1 MCGGVCEMMNKI
13 WLALILI
20 GFGTAALTGKV
31 DAITGGALDAAK
43 AGIELTLTLA
53 GVMALWMGIMKIAEE
68 AGLMEA
74 LAKLLRPVISFLFP
88 TVPKDHPAVGAIVMN
103 LSANILGLGSAATP
117 LGLKAMEGLQE
128 LNPDKEE
135 ASEAMCTFLAL
146 NTSSFTLIPGT
157 VIALRA
163 AAGSQS
169 PSSIVGATLV
179 ASIGA
184 FFVGV
189 TVDWLFRRMNRLRR

>member
-1 MCGGVCEMMNKI
+1 MMNKI
-13 WLALILI
+13 WLALLLI

-31 DAITGGALDAAK
+31 EATTTGALDAAK
-43 AGIELTLTLA
+43 SAVELIISLT

-68 AGLMEA
+68 SGLMEG
-74 LAKLLRPVISFLFP
+74 LARLLRPVISFLFP
-88 TVPKDHPAVGAIVMN
+88 TVPRNHPAVGAIVMN

-117 LGLKAMEGLQE
+117 MGLKAMQE
-128 LNPDKEE
+128 LQSLNADSDE

-169 PSSIVGATLV
+169 PTSIVGATLV
-179 ASIGA
+179 ASVGA

-189 TVDWLFRRMNRLRR
+189 TVDYLFRRVARLRR

>member
-1 MCGGVCEMMNKI
+1 MMNKI
-13 WLALILI
+13 WLALLLI

-31 DAITGGALDAAK
+31 EATTGGALDAAK
-43 AGIELTLTLA
+43 AGVELTLTLA

-68 AGLMEA
+68 AGLMEG
-74 LAKLLRPVISFLFP
+74 LARLLRPVISFLFP
-88 TVPKDHPAVGAIVMN
+88 SVPKDHPAVGAIVMN

-128 LNPDKEE
+128 LNADKEE

-169 PSSIVGATLV
+169 PSAIVGATLV

-189 TVDWLFRRMNRLRR
+189 TVDWLFRRWSRLRRG

>member
-1 MCGGVCEMMNKI
+1 MMNKI
-13 WLALILI
+13 WLALLLI

-31 DAITGGALDAAK
+31 EATTSGALDAAK
-43 AGIELTLTLA
+43 AGVELIISLT
-53 GVMALWMGIMKIAEE
+53 GVMILWMGIMKIAEQ
-68 AGLMEA
+68 AGLMEG
-74 LAKLLRPVISFLFP
+74 LARLLRPVIRFLFP
-88 TVPKDHPAVGAIVMN
+88 TVPKNHPAVGAIVMN

-117 LGLKAMEGLQE
+117 LGLKAMQELQE
-128 LNPDKEE
+128 LNQSDE

-169 PSSIVGATLV
+169 PSAIVGATLV
-179 ASIGA
+179 ASLGA
-184 FFVGV
+184 FAVGII
-189 TVDWLFRRMNRLRR
+189 VDYLFRRMARLRRAIR

>member
-1 MCGGVCEMMNKI
+1 MMNKI
-13 WLALILI
+13 WLALLLI
-20 GFGTAALTGKV
+20 GFGAAALTGKV
-31 DAITGGALDAAK
+31 EATTSGALDAAK
-43 AGIELTLTLA
+43 AAIELTLTLA
-53 GVMALWMGIMKIAEE
+53 GVMALWMGIMKIAEQS
-68 AGLMEA
+68 GLMEG
-74 LAKLLRPVISFLFP
+74 LARLLRPVIGFLFP
-88 TVPKDHPAVGAIVMN
+88 TVPPDHPAVGAIVMN
-103 LSANILGLGSAATP
+103 LSANILGLGAAATP

-128 LNPDKEE
+128 LNPEKDE

-179 ASIGA
+179 ASVGA
-184 FFVGV
+184 FGVGI
-189 TVDWLFRRMNRLRR
+189 TVDWLFRRMARLRR